1 MSEDT
6 IKVKVNE
13 NGQWTEYSLP
23 YEEYAYIQPILE
35 RCKDKR
41 VVNFDP
47 NDPEQS
53 AELIGRI
60 FMPFGQAQQNGKK
73 GIIYNLNEK
82 PKEMTREQIEDIY
95 QRKNILYIRS
105 KKTPTQQIN

>member
-1 MSEDT
+1 MEDA

-13 NGQWTEYSLP
+13 NDQWTEYSLP
-23 YEEYAYIQPILE
+23 YEDFALIQPVLE

-60 FMPFGQAQQNGKK
+60 FMPFGTAQQNGRK
-73 GIIYNLNEK
+73 GIIYNLNDK
-82 PKEMTREQIEDIY
+82 PKEMTKEQVEDTY
-95 QRKNILYIRS
+95 QRKGILYIRS
-105 KKTPTQQIN
+105 KKTQTQPIL

>member
-13 NGQWTEYSLP
+13 NGQWTEYGLT
-23 YEEYAYIQPILE
+23 YEDFALIQPVLE
-35 RCKDKR
+35 RCKEKR

-53 AELIGRI
+53 AEMFNRI
-60 FMPFGQAQQNGKK
+60 FMPFGMAQQNGRK
-73 GIIYNLNEK
+73 GIIYNLNDK
-82 PKEMTREQIEDIY
+82 PEEMTREQIEDIY

-105 KKTPTQQIN
+105 KKTPTQQIS

>member
-1 MSEDT
+1 MEDT

-13 NGQWTEYSLP
+13 DGQWVEYSLP
-23 YEEYAYIQPILE
+23 YEDFALIQPILE
-35 RCKDKR
+35 RCQDKR

-53 AELIGRI
+53 AEMLSRI
-60 FMPFGQAQQNGKK
+60 FMPFGTAQMNGRK

-95 QRKNILYIRS
+95 HRKNILYIRS
-105 KKTPTQQIN
+105 KKTPTQQIM

>member
-35 RCKDKR
+35 RCKEKR

-53 AELIGRI
+53 MEMINRI
-60 FMPFGQAQQNGKK
+60 FMPFGMAQQNGRK

-82 PKEMTREQIEDIY
+82 PEEMTRAQIEDTY
-95 QRKNILYIRS
+95 QRKGILYIRS
-105 KKTPTQQIN
+105 KKTSTQVII

>member
-1 MSEDT
+1 MEDT

-23 YEEYAYIQPILE
+23 YEDFALIQPVLE
-35 RCKDKR
+35 KCKDKR

-53 AELIGRI
+53 AEMFNRI
-60 FMPFGQAQQNGKK
+60 FMPFGMAQQNWRK
-73 GIIYNLNEK
+73 GIIYNLNDK
-82 PKEMTREQIEDIY
+82 PEEMTREQVEDTY
-95 QRKNILYIRS
+95 QRKGILYIRS
-105 KKTPTQQIN
+105 KKTPTQQIM

>member
-1 MSEDT
+1 MEDA

-13 NGQWTEYSLP
+13 NDQWTEYSLP
-23 YEEYAYIQPILE
+23 YEDFALIQPVLE

-53 AELIGRI
+53 AELIGRM
-60 FMPFGQAQQNGKK
+60 FMPFGMAQQNGRM
-73 GIIYNLNEK
+73 GVIYNLNDK
-82 PKEMTREQIEDIY
+82 PEEMTREQIEDIY

-105 KKTPTQQIN
+105 KKTPTQQIM

>member
-13 NGQWTEYSLP
+13 NGTWVEYSLP
-23 YEEYAYIQPILE
+23 YEEFAYIQPILE

-41 VVNFDP
+41 VINFDP

-53 AELIGRI
+53 AEMISRI
-60 FMPFGQAQQNGKK
+60 FMPFGMAQQNGRK
-73 GIIYNLNEK
+73 GIIYNLQEK
-82 PKEMTREQIEDIY
+82 PHNMERKEVEEIY
-95 QRKNILYIRS
+95 QRTGILYIES
-105 KKTPTQQIN
+105 MTTKTQPIL

>member
-1 MSEDT
+1 MEDA

-13 NGQWTEYSLP
+13 NDQWVEYSLP
-23 YEEYAYIQPILE
+23 YEEFAYIQPILE

-105 KKTPTQQIN
+105 KKTQTQPIL

>member
-13 NGQWTEYSLP
+13 DGQWTEYSLAF
-23 YEEYAYIQPILE
+23 EEYAYIQPILE

-41 VVNFDP
+41 VVNYDP

-60 FMPFGQAQQNGKK
+60 FMPFGTAQQNGRK
-73 GIIYNLNEK
+73 GIIYNLNDK
-82 PKEMTREQIEDIY
+82 PEEMTREQVEDIY
-95 QRKNILYIRS
+95 HRKNILYIRS
-105 KKTPTQQIN
+105 KKTPTQQIM

>member
-1 MSEDT
+1 MEDS

-13 NGQWTEYSLP
+13 NDQWVEYSLP

-35 RCKDKR
+35 RCKEKR

-53 AELIGRI
+53 AEMISRI
-60 FMPFGQAQQNGKK
+60 FMPFGMAQQNGRK
-73 GIIYNLNEK
+73 GIIYNLEDK
-82 PKEMTREQIEDIY
+82 PEEMTKEEVEETY
-95 QRKNILYIRS
+95 QRKGILYIRS
-105 KKTPTQQIN
+105 NRTQTQPIL

>member
-13 NGQWTEYSLP
+13 NGQWTEYNLP
-23 YEEYAYIQPILE
+23 YEDFAIIQPILE

-53 AELIGRI
+53 AEMFGRI
-60 FMPFGQAQQNGKK
+60 LMPFGMAQQNGRK
-73 GIIYNLNEK
+73 GVIYNLNEK
-82 PKEMTREQIEDIY
+82 PHDMSREQVEEIY
-95 QRKNILYIRS
+95 QRKGILYVES
-105 KKTPTQQIN
+105 METKTQPID

>member
-13 NGQWTEYSLP
+13 NGQWTEYSLT
-23 YEEYAYIQPILE
+23 YEEYAYIQPVLE
-35 RCKDKR
+35 RCKEKR

>member
-1 MSEDT
+1 MEDA

-13 NGQWTEYSLP
+13 NDQWTEYSLP
-23 YEEYAYIQPILE
+23 YEDFALIQPVLE

-53 AELIGRI
+53 AEMFNRI
-60 FMPFGQAQQNGKK
+60 FMPFGMAQQNVRK
-73 GIIYNLNEK
+73 GVIYNLNEK
-82 PKEMTREQIEDIY
+82 PKEMTKEQVEETY
-95 QRKNILYIRS
+95 QRKGILYIRS
-105 KKTPTQQIN
+105 KKTPTQQIL

>member
-1 MSEDT
+1 MEDT

-35 RCKDKR
+35 RCKEKR

-53 AELIGRI
+53 MEMFNRI
-60 FMPFGQAQQNGKK
+60 FMPFGMAQQNGKK

-105 KKTPTQQIN
+105 KKTSTQQID

>member
-1 MSEDT
+1 MEDT

-13 NGQWTEYSLP
+13 NGQWTEYNLAF
-23 YEEYAYIQPILE
+23 EEYAYIQPILE
-35 RCKDKR
+35 RCKEKR

-53 AELIGRI
+53 MEMFNRI
-60 FMPFGQAQQNGKK
+60 FMPFGMAQQNGKK

-105 KKTPTQQIN
+105 KKTSTQQID

>member
-1 MSEDT
+1 MEDT

-13 NGQWTEYSLP
+13 NGQWTEYFLP

-35 RCKDKR
+35 RCKDNR

-105 KKTPTQQIN
+105 KKTPTQQIM

>member
-1 MSEDT
+1 MEDT

-13 NGQWTEYSLP
+13 NGQWTEYSLAF
-23 YEEYAYIQPILE
+23 EEYAYIQPILE
-35 RCKDKR
+35 RCKEKR

-53 AELIGRI
+53 MEMFNRI
-60 FMPFGQAQQNGKK
+60 FMPFGMAQQNGKK

-95 QRKNILYIRS
+95 KRKNILYIRS
-105 KKTPTQQIN
+105 KKTSTQQID

>member
-1 MSEDT
+1 MNEDT

-13 NGQWTEYSLP
+13 NGQWTEYSLTF
-23 YEEYAYIQPILE
+23 EEYAYIQPILE

>member
-1 MSEDT
+1 MEDT
-6 IKVKVNE
+6 IKVKVKEDN
-13 NGQWTEYSLP
+13 QWVEYSLS
-23 YEEYAYIQPILE
+23 YEEYAEVYSIL
-35 RCKDKR
+35 KQSKHKR

-60 FMPFGQAQQNGKK
+60 FMPFGQAQQNGNK

-95 QRKNILYIRS
+95 HRKNILYIRS

>member
-1 MSEDT
+1 MEDT

-13 NGQWTEYSLP
+13 NGQWTEYNLT
-23 YEEYAYIQPILE
+23 YEEFDYISPILE
-35 RCKDKR
+35 KCHNKR
-41 VVNFDP
+41 VVNFDH

-53 AELIGRI
+53 AEMLGRI
-60 FMPFGQAQQNGKK
+60 FMPFGPAQQNGRK
-73 GIIYNLNEK
+73 GIIYNLNEL